1 MHRPDPQHDDGGQFH
16 TAPLNPLPWV
26 VWALA
31 LPIIAFEAA
40 FGLGQAGLA
49 GGASA
54 VGWRL
59 AAIQHFAFV
68 PDILRAMWQAQTF
81 PLSEL
86 ARIVTYPFVHGS
98 FTHAA
103 MVLVFILAL
112 GKMVGEI
119 FRPLAVL
126 AVFFGAA
133 VTGALVYTV
142 AADGACA
149 TLRRLPGGL
158 RVGRRVHLHP
168 LGAAWG
174 AECQPGAGLFA
185 DRVLAVHPTG
195 VRADLRH
202 RLGLGGRAGW
212 LCHRLRAVV
221 RGRPRWP
228 GAGAGAVSPLLAVAP

>member
-133 VTGALVYTV
+133 VTGALVYTALPTAHVPLYGGYPAVYGLVGAFTYILWARLGALNANRARAFSLIGFLLFIQLVFGLIFGTGWDWV
-142 AADGACA
+142 AELAGFAIGFG
-149 TLRRLPGGL
+149 LSFVVGPGG
-158 RVGRRVHLHP
+158 P
-168 LGAAWG
+168 A
-174 AECQPGAGLFA
+174 
-185 DRVLAVHPTG
+185 RVLA
-195 VRADLRH
+195 RFR
-202 RLGLGGRAGW
+202 RF
-212 LCHRLRAVV
+212 
-221 RGRPRWP
+221 
-228 GAGAGAVSPLLAVAP
+228 

>member
-1 MHRPDPQHDDGGQFH
+1 MHRPDPTQNDDGPH
-16 TAPLNPLPWV
+16 YHAPLNPLPWV

-31 LPIIAFEAA
+31 LPIVALEATFA
-40 FGLGQAGLA
+40 LGQAGLA
-49 GGASA
+49 GGAAA

-81 PLSEL
+81 PMAEL

-133 VTGALVYTV
+133 VAGALVYTALPMAHVPLFGGYPAVYGLVGAFTYILWARLGALNANRARAFSLIGFLLFIQLVFGLIFGTGWDWV
-142 AADGACA
+142 AELAGFG
-149 TLRRLPGGL
+149 TGFGLSFVVGPGG
-158 RVGRRVHLHP
+158 P
-168 LGAAWG
+168 A
-174 AECQPGAGLFA
+174 
-185 DRVLAVHPTG
+185 RVLA
-195 VRADLRH
+195 RFR
-202 RLGLGGRAGW
+202 RF
-212 LCHRLRAVV
+212 
-221 RGRPRWP
+221 
-228 GAGAGAVSPLLAVAP
+228 